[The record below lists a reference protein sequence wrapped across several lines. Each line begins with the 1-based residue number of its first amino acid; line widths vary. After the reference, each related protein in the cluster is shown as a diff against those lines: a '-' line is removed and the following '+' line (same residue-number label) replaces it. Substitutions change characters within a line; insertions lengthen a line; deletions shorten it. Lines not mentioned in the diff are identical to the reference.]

1 MKSRRI
7 LILITFA
14 LLIIGLPGPAR
25 AQDETGMI
33 EFSILM
39 DDLVDK
45 IVIIENAY
53 SLSLTG
59 SIARTRRLEA
69 YTDLI
74 PEIESIGTAAE
85 GRSDKNSLLLE
96 MLIDV
101 ASLMDP
107 LNDDFMPVL
116 EELWVRSVV
125 LRCETRGIGPEIVK
139 DYIRR
144 ESSGFVANRGNFSH
158 PEFDQAALNVEDQ
171 VNIFFTGFGLIV
183 LVHMDGGL
191 DYAIEIYEDA
201 TDLKGYF
208 TNQLMFRAVD
218 LDVDGLPVLERILRD
233 SEGTP
238 IVTEL
243 LYGMIAGKL
252 LGPAGQFGNELT
264 LTVEWKSTIADWTFD
279 YITIPDR
286 LEARLEV
293 PFYGVDF
300 EYGDLIAEAL
310 LGLLGPIGKPKILEL
325 LSSEDLM
332 RNVIGLESLRWFD
345 IDRYPDDAAELFE
358 TAEPLMAKT
367 DFTLAVLAKEAFDAD
382 TYYIGEPY
390 DETRRARIAAN
401 IPHLCDLMRRAY
413 EHEAIEYIAS
423 TAWLDIYQ
431 EGSLVDLLVDCMPM
445 VAQVVNSDFLAKQEN
460 PDISLPEGEVK
471 LITYF
476 IPLDNLVLFTS
487 TEEAVLGF
495 LLDELDGDEINPFRI
510 WTYVDYLNAWVD
522 SGGEISDEWLN
533 ALIRIRAWTNS
544 GASLIQGDELK
555 SRLDEMMF

>member
-7 LILITFA
+7 LILITLA
-14 LLIIGLPGPAR
+14 LLIIGLPGQAR

-53 SLSLTG
+53 SPSLTG

-74 PEIESIGTAAE
+74 PEIESFGTAAE
-85 GRSDKNSLLLE
+85 GRSDMNSLLLQ
-96 MLIDV
+96 MLIDA

-107 LNDDFMPVL
+107 LNDDYMPVL

-158 PEFDQAALNVEDQ
+158 PEFDQAALGVEDQ
-171 VNIFFTGFGLIV
+171 VKIFFTGFGLIV

-191 DYAIEIYEDA
+191 DYAIEVYEDA
-201 TDLKGYF
+201 SDLKGYF
-208 TNQLMFRAVD
+208 TNQLIFRAVD
-218 LDVDGLPVLERILRD
+218 LDVDGLPVLERILQD

-238 IVTEL
+238 IVSEL

-264 LTVEWKSTIADWTFD
+264 LTVEWKSTIADWTFE
-279 YITIPDR
+279 YITIPER

-310 LGLLGPIGKPKILEL
+310 LGLLGPIAKPKILEL

-358 TAEPLMAKT
+358 AAEPLMAKT

-382 TYYIGEPY
+382 AYYIGEPY
-390 DETRRARIAAN
+390 DESRRARIAAN
-401 IPHLCDLMRRAY
+401 IPHLCDLMRRGY

-471 LITYF
+471 LISYF
-476 IPLDNLVLFTS
+476 IPLDNRVLFTS

-510 WTYVDYLNAWVD
+510 WTYVDYLNAWVS

-555 SRLDEMMF
+555 IRLDEMMF